1 MFIAKENTWLDF
13 EKIIMR
19 REKNMILFHCIECH
33 NVDLCRNKDAKDWK
47 CPICKH
53 EEEMKNKP
61 LPCSE
66 CREEEDKDT
75 LGFILDDLIRIK
87 AHLLNHEITHAAI
100 LLGSL
105 MTDLGHQICNAENQ

>member
-1 MFIAKENTWLDF
+1 MNSLIAWPR
-13 EKIIMR
+13 I
-19 REKNMILFHCIECH
+19 C
-33 NVDLCRNKDAKDWK
+33 NK
-47 CPICKH
+47 

-61 LPCSE
+61 LLCAE
-66 CREEEDKDT
+66 CREEDKDT

-87 AHLLNHEITHAAI
+87 AHLLNHETVHAAL